1 MKKIIVALKFFLE
14 TVYIYFYMAM
24 AVIFGFIV
32 CCILSLIP
40 KKKQDNFT
48 FDGYDL

>member
-24 AVIFGFIV
+24 AVIFGLIV
-32 CCILSLIP
+32 CGILSLIP

-48 FDGYDL
+48 YDGYDL